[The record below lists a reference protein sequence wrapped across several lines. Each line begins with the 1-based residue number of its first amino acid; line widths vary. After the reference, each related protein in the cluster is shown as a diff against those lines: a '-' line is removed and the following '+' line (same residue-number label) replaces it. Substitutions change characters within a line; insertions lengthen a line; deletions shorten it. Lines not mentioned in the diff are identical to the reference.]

1 MNKFKWKFQ
10 KKLNRESSERLL
22 SLLGSSAVPG
32 SSTQGPSHE
41 LQEDTIRE
49 TKERQETGLSNFGKN
64 QGVKN
69 KTSES
74 SDKGLIPKW
83 VKTAILGGTISGVAF
98 FGITKLFKKIQ
109 ERDD

>member
-10 KKLNRESSERLL
+10 KKLNRESSEQLL

-32 SSTQGPSHE
+32 SSTQEPSHE
-41 LQEDTIRE
+41 LQENIIRE
-49 TKERQETGLSNFGKN
+49 TKERQETGLSNSGKN
-64 QGVKN
+64 QGVEN
-69 KTSES
+69 KTSENS
-74 SDKGLIPKW
+74 EKVLIPKW
-83 VKTAILGGTISGVAF
+83 VKTAILGGTLSGVAF

>member
-10 KKLNRESSERLL
+10 KKLNRESSEQLL
-22 SLLGSSAVPG
+22 SLLGSFAVPG
-32 SSTQGPSHE
+32 SSTQDPSHE
-41 LQEDTIRE
+41 LQENIIRDPE
-49 TKERQETGLSNFGKN
+49 ERQETGLSNSGKN
-64 QGVKN
+64 QGVEN

-74 SDKGLIPKW
+74 SDKGMIPKW
-83 VKTAILGGTISGVAF
+83 VKTAILGGTLSGVAF

>member
-10 KKLNRESSERLL
+10 KKLNQESSEQLPL
-22 SLLGSSAVPG
+22 LLGYSAVLE
-32 SSTQGPSHE
+32 SSTQEPSHD
-41 LQEDTIRE
+41 LQEDTIRD
-49 TKERQETGLSNFGKN
+49 TKERQEAGLSDFGKN
-64 QGVKN
+64 QGVEN

>member
-41 LQEDTIRE
+41 LQKDIIRE
-49 TKERQETGLSNFGKN
+49 TKERQKTGLSNSGASH
-64 QGVKN
+64 GVEE
-69 KTSES
+69 KTSEN

-83 VKTAILGGTISGVAF
+83 VKIAILGGTISSVAF

-109 ERDD
+109 EKDD